1 MIQPLNFRLRVFSD
15 LVLTKIDKSLII
27 EYYHVKEGSMY
38 SAGLQA
44 NVNSKKREL

>member
-1 MIQPLNFRLRVFSD
+1 MQPLNFRLRIFSD
-15 LVLTKIDKSLII
+15 LVLDRLDKSLII

-44 NVNSKKREL
+44 NVNSKRKKI